1 MKGAKIMNNLSQ
13 EIKQIPTEARRT
25 YTVDEIANILSIT
38 RGTAYNLVK
47 EGLFKSVRIG
57 TSIRI
62 SKQSF
67 DEWLDKQ

>member
-1 MKGAKIMNNLSQ
+1 MNKLSQ
-13 EIKQIPTEARRT
+13 EIKRVSPAERRT

-47 EGLFKSVRIG
+47 AGLFKSVRIG

>member
-1 MKGAKIMNNLSQ
+1 MNNLSQ
-13 EIKQIPTEARRT
+13 EIKRVSPEERRT

>member
-13 EIKQIPTEARRT
+13 ETKQIPTEVRRT